1 VRRPAHVGS
10 ESERAAQIVVVA
22 VIATGNS
29 IEHLVIIVVVLVEKP
44 ALLLLVAG
52 NSHALM
58 VNAHVGDALLVDEE
72 IVDAC

>member
-44 ALLLLVAG
+44 ALLG